1 MYLNTRCS
9 SQRILSPL
17 WVCLFLV
24 SGCATEFTRTAG
36 GKAGLCGQE
45 AADSAIGFY
54 ESLRTVADDNTYYQG
69 YLRIVVSPEP
79 DKVDF
84 TRVSDAD
91 LSREIEPRIKTY
103 RAVRTAYSLF
113 QQLCADESGKSAG
126 QSYAALT
133 ETLRALSA
141 DETTL
146 SETKKL
152 ATALPGDFAARCQV
166 RRIAQAQVVLEK
178 LSSELATLWDKEIP
192 IWDDYID
199 GVYIRHYASG
209 LLSLRL
215 ANFDEKELA
224 KAVSDP
230 YGISVKAGLFKLQ
243 KYREATLKAAKLKA
257 ELRQVSKTFHLL
269 DVLQRQVASSS
280 ASLAETR
287 LIQDAAKRQTE
298 LDRKKERSSAQ

>member
-9 SQRILSPL
+9 SQQIVSPL
-17 WVCLFLV
+17 LVCLFLV

-36 GKAGLCGQE
+36 DKAGLCGQE

-54 ESLRTVADDNTYYQG
+54 ENLRTVADDNTYYQG

-113 QQLCADESGKSAG
+113 RQLCVDESGKSAG
-126 QSYAALT
+126 QSYAALA
-133 ETLRALSA
+133 ETLRDLSA
-141 DETTL
+141 DGSSMPETR
-146 SETKKL
+146 KL
-152 ATALPGDFAARCQV
+152 ATDLPDDFAAWCQAK
-166 RRIAQAQVVLEK
+166 RIAQTQAVLEK

-192 IWDDYID
+192 LWDDYID
-199 GVYIRHYASG
+199 GVYVRHYASG

-224 KAVSDP
+224 KAVADP

-243 KYREATLKAAKLKA
+243 KYREAALKAAKLKA
-257 ELRQVSKTFHLL
+257 ALRQVSKTFQLL
-269 DVLQRQVASSS
+269 DVLQRQVDSSS
-280 ASLAETR
+280 ASLAEMR
-287 LIQDAAKRQTE
+287 LTQDAIKRRTE
-298 LDRKKERSSAQ
+298 LDRKKERSSTQ